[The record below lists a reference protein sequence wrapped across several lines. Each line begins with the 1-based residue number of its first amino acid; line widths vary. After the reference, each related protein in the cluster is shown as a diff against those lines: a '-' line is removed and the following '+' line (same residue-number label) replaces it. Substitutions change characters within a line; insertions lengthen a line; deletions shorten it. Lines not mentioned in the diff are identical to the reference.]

1 MRFRSGQCL
10 SAICVLVL
18 LMAFQMKTAAAHG
31 GLAMDVDFCKLRV
44 GRYLMH
50 FVGYQPDSSI
60 ASKEFCEDIPQT
72 GATIIVLDYIDD
84 ALRDMPTEVRII
96 RDTGDESNLDAVTV
110 FHLPPKVYPNG
121 SLSLEYNFAES
132 GRYIGLV
139 TVKGADTFVSRF
151 PFSVGKPGFRLLQ
164 IVGVF
169 IAIGAGI
176 GLYWFAQRQRSRE
189 IGDKAA

>member
-1 MRFRSGQCL
+1 MRFRSGKCV
-10 SAICVLVL
+10 SAICALAL
-18 LMAFQMKTAAAHG
+18 LMPFQIKTATAHG

-50 FVGYQPDSSI
+50 FVGYQPDSSNE
-60 ASKEFCEDIPQT
+60 SKEFCEDIPQT

-121 SLSLEYNFAES
+121 SLSLDYNFTES
-132 GRYIGLV
+132 GRYVGLV
-139 TVKGADTFVSRF
+139 TVNGADTFVSRF
-151 PFSVGKPGFRLLQ
+151 PFSVGKPGFRWLQ
-164 IVGVF
+164 LVGVL

-176 GLYWFAQRQRSRE
+176 ALYWFAQRQRSRDIE
-189 IGDKAA
+189 DKAT